1 MACFQNVRQVVVP
14 RKRWLGESSGAQGT
28 MAMDLILK
36 GGRIIDPSQ
45 HLDAVA
51 DIGFGGGKVAAI
63 GPDLAAGAGDG
74 GPRLSGLLLS
84 PGPLDPPP
92 PSCLG
97 GPSPRHHARG
107 IS

>member
-63 GPDLAAGAGDG
+63 GPDLAAGAGAGGGGRG
-74 GPRLSGLLLS
+74 GPVGA
-84 PGPLDPPP
+84 PGPPAPPP
-92 PSCLG
+92 PCPLG
-97 GPSPRHHARG
+97 GTSARG
-107 IS
+107 AAGGV